1 MQIDY
6 RCLAPGGIF
15 LDRAGPPGRGTPRRL
30 ATGPPY
36 TVQAVHLYVRDTS
49 GRLEGEIS
57 VPASKYHAHRA
68 LMLASLAEGESRIKG
83 GVAAKHV
90 QSTIEVLT
98 GLGTEIERTADGF
111 LVRGGLPYRPLRD
124 TVSVGSSGTTLYFMI
139 GLASLADAPVTIT
152 GQKYFQRRPV
162 GPLLEALSA
171 MGIELSS
178 ANATPP
184 ITVAPRRPRGGRVSI
199 AGTLSQWISGLLIVA
214 PFASGPTTI
223 EVEGTLNEQPYVELT
238 VNMMRDFGLEVGVSD
253 DWRRFEIEGNQTARP
268 AEVTLPP
275 DIGSLAFG
283 LAATSI
289 HPADVFFHGVTEID
303 GSRVDHPEAHFLD
316 VVAAMGLPM
325 ELDPAAGG
333 MRVRHDGVR
342 LRGVEIDCRPMPD
355 MLPVLSTMGQFAE
368 GETRF
373 SNVAH
378 VRLKESDRVVSMLQL
393 NRMGGDVEEQG
404 DELVVRGISGELTG
418 SPLSSFNDHRVHMS
432 LAVAASRARGESSLT
447 YPNAFRISYPGFLED
462 MRGIGLDLSIEDD
475 RERTPVGAPVDAGEA
490 KGGQR
495 AVESIAIDQAA
506 EISIVDWVGRWARE
520 RPGEN
525 AVVDTRAGGTRVWT
539 WEELD
544 QEADKAAAL
553 LLELGVEPG
562 ETVAYQLPNWGEFV
576 ILTLACMKIG
586 AICCALMPIF
596 REREIGFALRRSKAR
611 VLVVA
616 DEFRGRKHAEEA
628 AAMLTGNE
636 DVDGPKS
643 ADIERFSAH
652 QHGVEHVIVVGS
664 AGTPVLP
671 KTEGVRWH
679 DFAAAV
685 ARQTPDTAAI
695 VARKPA
701 PTALSQLFFTSGSTG
716 EPKGVLHR
724 YDALTRAAMME
735 VEHLGLG
742 RDDTIFIPTPLAHQT
757 GLLYGMWLSFALGST
772 QVIQD
777 VWDARRGAAA
787 LREWDGTFVQA
798 ATPFLADL
806 VRVVEAG
813 EEVAPPA
820 LRIFVVTGAAVPRAL
835 AERAT
840 TVLSAAVCGAWGS
853 TESCLGALAAPG
865 DDPAKVWGTDGR
877 ALAGTRIRIVDDSD
891 QVLGP
896 GEEGNFQVT
905 SRCLFE
911 RYLDRPDL
919 TAAAM
924 TADGWYRTGDLAT
937 IDGDGYL
944 RLTGRVKDIINRG
957 GEKVPVAE
965 IEQLMHEHPAVAEV
979 AIVAMPD
986 ERLGE
991 RACAF
996 VVLDPD
1002 FEGGLGLAEVRE
1014 WLDSQEMS
1022 KHYWPERVEVIEAM
1036 PRTPS
1041 GKIQKFVL
1049 RERAKGLRP
1058 QEPNPIPSETEEE
1071 PVR

>member
-1 MQIDY
+1 M
-6 RCLAPGGIF
+6 
-15 LDRAGPPGRGTPRRL
+15 
-30 ATGPPY
+30 
-36 TVQAVHLYVRDTS
+36 HLYVRETS

-68 LMLASLAEGESRIKG
+68 LMLASLAEGESRIRG

-98 GLGTEIERTADGF
+98 GLGTQIETTEYGF

-124 TVSVGSSGTTLYFMI
+124 AVSVGSSGTTLYFMV
-139 GLASLADAPVTIT
+139 GLASLADTAVTVT
-152 GQKYFQRRPV
+152 GQKYFQRRPI
-162 GPLLEALSA
+162 GPLLEALTS
-171 MGIELSS
+171 MGIELESTNS
-178 ANATPP
+178 TPP
-184 ITVAPRRPRGGRVSI
+184 ITVRPQRPRGGKVSI
-199 AGTLSQWISGLLIVA
+199 AGTLSQWISGLIMVA
-214 PFASGPTTI
+214 PFADGPTTI
-223 EVEGTLNEQPYVELT
+223 EVEGPLNEQPYVELT
-238 VNMMRDFGLEVGVSD
+238 VNMMRSFGLEVGVAD
-253 DWRRFEIEGNQTARP
+253 DWRRFEIEPNQTARP

-289 HPADVFFHGVTEID
+289 HPADVVFRGVNEID
-303 GSRVDHPEAHFLD
+303 GSKVDHPEAHFLD
-316 VVAAMGLPM
+316 VAAAMGLPM

-404 DELVVRGISGELTG
+404 DELVVRGIEGSLTG
-418 SPLSSFNDHRVHMS
+418 SPLSSFNDHRVHMA
-432 LAVAASRARGESSLT
+432 LTVAASRARGESSLT
-447 YPNAFRISYPGFLED
+447 YPNAFRISYPGFLDD
-462 MRGIGLDLSIEDD
+462 MRAIGLDLAIEDD
-475 RERTPVGAPVDAGEA
+475 RERTAAVAAAGAGAADPGR
-490 KGGQR
+490 R
-495 AVESIAIDQAA
+495 ATESIAIDQAA
-506 EISIVDWVGRWARE
+506 EVPIVDWVGRWARE

-525 AVVDTRAGGTRVWT
+525 AVVDVRAGGTRVWT

-544 QEADKAAAL
+544 READKAASL

-576 ILTLACMKIG
+576 ILTLACMKVG

-596 REREIGFALRRSKAR
+596 REREVGFAVRRAKAR

-616 DEFRGRKHAEEA
+616 DEFRGRRHAEET
-628 AAMLTGNE
+628 AAMLTAAAAPTNGAGGSGAA
-636 DVDGPKS
+636 DDGALP
-643 ADIERFSAH
+643 I
-652 QHGVEHVIVVGS
+652 EHVIVVGHDG
-664 AGTPVLP
+664 APALP
-671 KTEGVRWH
+671 RTEDARWH
-679 DFAAAV
+679 DFAAAL
-685 ARQTPDTAAI
+685 AGREPDREAI

-757 GLLYGMWLSFALGST
+757 GLLYGMWLAFALGST

-777 VWDARRGAAA
+777 AWDARVGARA
-787 LREWDGTFVQA
+787 LRDWDGTFVQA

-813 EEVAPPA
+813 EEEAPPA

-840 TVLSAAVCGAWGS
+840 TVLAAAVCGAWGS

-877 ALAGTRIRIVDDSD
+877 ALAGTRIRIVDDEGN
-891 QVLGP
+891 VLGP
-896 GEEGNFQVT
+896 GEEGNYQVT

-911 RYLDRPDL
+911 GYLDRPDL

-924 TADGWYRTGDLAT
+924 TEDGWYRTGDLAT
-937 IDGDGYL
+937 IDADGFL

-965 IEQLMHEHPAVAEV
+965 IEELLHQHPAVAEV

-996 VVLDPD
+996 VVRDPD
-1002 FEGGLGLAEVRE
+1002 RSDESEFGLAEVRAH
-1014 WLDSQEMS
+1014 LDAAEVS
-1022 KHYWPERVEVIEAM
+1022 KFYWPERVETIDEM

-1058 QEPNPIPSETEEE
+1058 EEPKPTSKE

>member
-1 MQIDY
+1 
-6 RCLAPGGIF
+6 
-15 LDRAGPPGRGTPRRL
+15 
-30 ATGPPY
+30 
-36 TVQAVHLYVRDTS
+36 VHLYVRETS
-49 GRLEGEIS
+49 GRLQGEIS

-98 GLGTEIERTADGF
+98 GLGTQIESTPDGF

-139 GLASLADAPVTIT
+139 GLASLADAPVTLT

-162 GPLLEALSA
+162 GPLLEAL
-171 MGIELSS
+171 GDVGVELES

-184 ITVAPRRPRGGRVSI
+184 ITVQPRRPRGGRVSI
-199 AGTLSQWISGLLIVA
+199 AGTLSQWISGLIMVA

-253 DWRRFEIEGNQTARP
+253 DWRRFEIEPNQTARP

-289 HPADVFFHGVTEID
+289 HPSDVFFHGVSEID
-303 GSRVDHPEAHFLD
+303 GAKVDHPEAHFLD
-316 VVAAMGLPM
+316 VVTEMGLPM
-325 ELDPAAGG
+325 ELDREAGG
-333 MRVRHDGVR
+333 VRVRHDGVR
-342 LRGVEIDCRPMPD
+342 LRGVDIDCRPMPD

-404 DELVVRGISGELTG
+404 DELVVRGIDGALTG
-418 SPLSSFNDHRVHMS
+418 SPLSSFNDHRVHMA
-432 LAVAASRARGESSLT
+432 LTVAASRARGESSLT
-447 YPNAFRISYPGFLED
+447 YPNAYRISYPSFLDDMTAIGF
-462 MRGIGLDLSIEDD
+462 DLSIEDD
-475 RERTPVGAPVDAGEA
+475 RERSAEGVPVASGEA
-490 KGGQR
+490 EGGQR

-506 EISIVDWVGRWARE
+506 EVPIVDWVGRWARE
-520 RPGEN
+520 RPGED
-525 AVVDTRAGGTRVWT
+525 AVVDVRAGGTRVWT

-544 QEADKAAAL
+544 READKAASL

-576 ILTLACMKIG
+576 ILTLACMKVG

-616 DEFRGRKHAEEA
+616 DEFRDRKHAEEA
-628 AAMLTGNE
+628 AAMLAGI
-636 DVDGPKS
+636 DHVDGPKTGLS
-643 ADIERFSAH
+643 DRFSAH
-652 QHGVEHVIVVGS
+652 QHGLAVEHVLVVGA
-664 AGTPVLP
+664 AGAPVLP
-671 KTEGVRWH
+671 KADGVRWH
-679 DFAAAV
+679 DFAAAI
-685 ARQTPDTAAI
+685 AGQEPDRDAI
-695 VARKPA
+695 AARKPA

-777 VWDARRGAAA
+777 IWDAHRGAKA

-813 EEVAPPA
+813 EEEAPPA

-840 TVLSAAVCGAWGS
+840 GVLSAAVCGAWGS

-877 ALAGTRIRIVDDSD
+877 ALAGTRIRIVDDAD
-891 QVLGP
+891 QPLGP

-911 RYLDRPDL
+911 GYLDRPDL

-937 IDGDGYL
+937 IDSDGFL

-965 IEQLMHEHPAVAEV
+965 IEQLLHEHPAVSEV

-996 VVLDPD
+996 VVRAPD
-1002 FEGGLGLAEVRE
+1002 YAGDFGLAEVRE
-1014 WLDSQEMS
+1014 HLDAQEMS
-1022 KHYWPERVEVIEAM
+1022 KHYWPERVEVIEEM

-1049 RERAKGLRP
+1049 RDRAKGLRP
-1058 QEPNPIPSETEEE
+1058 EPKPTSKE

>member
-1 MQIDY
+1 
-6 RCLAPGGIF
+6 
-15 LDRAGPPGRGTPRRL
+15 
-30 ATGPPY
+30 
-36 TVQAVHLYVRDTS
+36 
-49 GRLEGEIS
+49 
-57 VPASKYHAHRA
+57 
-68 LMLASLAEGESRIKG
+68 MLASLAEGESRITG

-98 GLGTEIERTADGF
+98 GLGTQIERTGEGF

-162 GPLLEALSA
+162 GPLLEAL
-171 MGIELSS
+171 GECGVELSS

-184 ITVAPRRPRGGRVSI
+184 ITVAPKRPRGGRVSI
-199 AGTLSQWISGLLIVA
+199 AGTLSQWISGLIILA

-238 VNMMRDFGLEVGVSD
+238 VNMMREFGLEVGVSD
-253 DWRRFEIEGNQTARP
+253 DWRRFEIEGNQTAR
-268 AEVTLPP
+268 AADITLPP

-289 HPADVFFHGVTEID
+289 HPADVLFRGVSEID
-303 GSRVDHPEAHFLD
+303 GAKVDHPEAHFLD
-316 VVAAMGLPM
+316 VVAEMGLPM
-325 ELDPAAGG
+325 ELDREAGG
-333 MRVRHDGVR
+333 LRVRHDGVR

-404 DELVVRGISGELTG
+404 DELVVRGIDGELTG

-432 LAVAASRARGESSLT
+432 LTVAASRARGESSLT
-447 YPNAFRISYPGFLED
+447 YPNAFRISYPGFIED
-462 MRGIGLDLSIEDD
+462 MSAIGFDLSIEDD
-475 RERTPVGAPVDAGEA
+475 RERSATGAPVATGEA
-490 KGGQR
+490 EGGQR

-506 EISIVDWVGRWARE
+506 EVPIVDWVGRWARE
-520 RPGEN
+520 RPGGD
-525 AVVDTRAGGTRVWT
+525 ALVDVRAGGSRTWT

-544 QEADKAAAL
+544 READKAASL

-576 ILTLACMKIG
+576 ILTLACMKVG

-616 DEFRGRKHAEEA
+616 DEFRGRHHADETA
-628 AAMLTGNE
+628 SMLAT
-636 DVDGPKS
+636 DVDGPKTGLS
-643 ADIERFSAH
+643 DGFSAH
-652 QHGVEHVIVVGS
+652 QHGLAVEHVLVVG
-664 AGTPVLP
+664 ADGTAALP
-671 KTEGVRWH
+671 PTDGVRWH
-679 DFAAAV
+679 DFAAVLAG
-685 ARQTPDTAAI
+685 QEPDTAAI
-695 VARKPA
+695 AARKPA

-757 GLLYGMWLSFALGST
+757 GLLYGMWLAFALGST

-777 VWDARRGAAA
+777 VWDPHVAAKA

-806 VRVVEAG
+806 VRVVESG
-813 EEVAPPA
+813 EEAAPPA

-877 ALAGTRIRIVDDSD
+877 ALAGTRIRIVDEHDN
-891 QVLGP
+891 VLGP

-911 RYLDRPDL
+911 GYLDRPDL

-937 IDGDGYL
+937 IDGDGFL

-965 IEQLMHEHPAVAEV
+965 IEQLLHEHPAVSEV

-991 RACAF
+991 RACAY
-996 VVLDPD
+996 VVRAPD
-1002 FEGGLGLAEVRE
+1002 FSGDFGLAEVRG
-1014 WLDSQEMS
+1014 WLDSHEMS
-1022 KHYWPERVEVIEAM
+1022 KHYWPERVEIVDAM

-1041 GKIQKFVL
+1041 GKIQKFIL
-1049 RERAKGLRP
+1049 RDRAKGLRP
-1058 QEPNPIPSETEEE
+1058 EPHPTDKE

>member
-1 MQIDY
+1 
-6 RCLAPGGIF
+6 
-15 LDRAGPPGRGTPRRL
+15 
-30 ATGPPY
+30 
-36 TVQAVHLYVRDTS
+36 
-49 GRLEGEIS
+49 
-57 VPASKYHAHRA
+57 
-68 LMLASLAEGESRIKG
+68 MLASLADGESRIRG

-90 QSTIEVLT
+90 QSTIEVLN
-98 GLGTEIERTADGF
+98 GLGTEIERTPEGF
-111 LVRGGLPYRPLRD
+111 VVRGIGLPYRPLRD
-124 TVSVGSSGTTLYFMI
+124 TVSVGSSGSTLYFMV

-152 GQKYFQRRPV
+152 GQKYFQRRPI
-162 GPLLEALSA
+162 GPLLEALQST
-171 MGIELSS
+171 GIELESTNS
-178 ANATPP
+178 TPP
-184 ITVAPRRPRGGRVSI
+184 ITVQPKRPRGGKVSI
-199 AGTLSQWISGLLIVA
+199 AGTLSQWISGLMMVA
-214 PFASGPTTI
+214 PFATGPTTI
-223 EVEGTLNEQPYVELT
+223 EVEGALNEQPYVELT
-238 VNMMRDFGLEVGVSD
+238 VNMMRDFGLEVGVAD
-253 DWRRFEIEGNQTARP
+253 DWRRFEIEGNQTAR
-268 AEVTLPP
+268 AADVTLPP

-289 HPADVFFHGVTEID
+289 HPADVFFHGVHEID
-303 GSRVDHPEAHFLD
+303 GARVDHPEAHFLD
-316 VVAAMGLPM
+316 VAAAMGLPM
-325 ELDPAAGG
+325 ELDREAGG
-333 MRVRHDGVR
+333 VRVRHDGVR

-373 SNVAH
+373 VNVAH

-404 DELVVRGISGELTG
+404 DELVVRGIEGDLTG
-418 SPLSSFNDHRVHMS
+418 SPLSSFNDHRVHMA
-432 LAVAASRARGESSLT
+432 LTVAASRARGESSLT
-447 YPNAFRISYPGFLED
+447 YPNAFRISYPGFLDD
-462 MRGIGLDLSIEDD
+462 MRGIGLDLGIQDD
-475 RERTPVGAPVDAGEA
+475 RERTAAGAPARAGEA
-490 KGGQR
+490 DSGQR
-495 AVESIAIDQAA
+495 AEQSIAVDQAA
-506 EISIVDWVGRWARE
+506 EVPIVDWVGRWVEE
-520 RPGEN
+520 RPGED
-525 AVVDTRAGGTRVWT
+525 ALVDVRASGTRTWT

-544 QEADKAAAL
+544 READKAATV

-576 ILTLACMKIG
+576 ILTLACMKVG

-596 REREIGFALRRSKAR
+596 REREIAFAVRRAKAR

-616 DEFRGRKHAEEA
+616 DEFRGRRHAEEA
-628 AAMLTGNE
+628 ATML
-636 DVDGPKS
+636 VSQDGAGPLP
-643 ADIERFSAH
+643 
-652 QHGVEHVIVVGS
+652 VEHVLVVG
-664 AGTPVLP
+664 ADGAPVLP

-679 DFAAAV
+679 DFAAAL
-685 ARQTPDTAAI
+685 AGAEPDRAAI
-695 VARKPA
+695 EARKPA
-701 PTALSQLFFTSGSTG
+701 PMALSQLFFTSGSTG

-757 GLLYGMWLSFALGST
+757 GLLYGMWLAFALGST

-777 VWDARRGAAA
+777 VWDAHVAARA

-806 VRVVEAG
+806 VRVVESG
-813 EEVAPPA
+813 EEEAPPA

-865 DDPAKVWGTDGR
+865 DDPEKVWGTDGR
-877 ALAGTRIRIVDDSD
+877 ALAGTRIRIVDDSGN
-891 QVLGP
+891 VLGP
-896 GEEGNFQVT
+896 GQEGNYQVT

-911 RYLDRPDL
+911 EYLDRPDL

-924 TADGWYRTGDLAT
+924 TPDGWYRTGDLAT
-937 IDGDGYL
+937 IDADGFL

-965 IEQLMHEHPAVAEV
+965 IEQLLHQHPTVAEV

-1002 FEGGLGLAEVRE
+1002 RSDHSEFGLAEVRAH
-1014 WLDSQEMS
+1014 LDAAEVS
-1022 KHYWPERVEVIEAM
+1022 KFYWPERVETIDEM

-1049 RERAKGLRP
+1049 RDRAKGLRP
-1058 QEPNPIPSETEEE
+1058 EEPKPTSKE

>member
-1 MQIDY
+1 
-6 RCLAPGGIF
+6 
-15 LDRAGPPGRGTPRRL
+15 
-30 ATGPPY
+30 
-36 TVQAVHLYVRDTS
+36 VHLYVRETS
-49 GRLEGEIS
+49 GRLQGEIP

-98 GLGTEIERTADGF
+98 GLGTQIEKTGDGF
-111 LVRGGLPYRPLRD
+111 VVRGGLPYRPLRD

-162 GPLLEALSA
+162 GPLLEALGDC
-171 MGIELSS
+171 GIELSS

-184 ITVAPRRPRGGRVSI
+184 ITVAPKRPRGGRVSI
-199 AGTLSQWISGLLIVA
+199 AGTLSQWISGLIIVA

-223 EVEGTLNEQPYVELT
+223 EVEGTLNERPYVELT

-253 DWRRFEIEGNQTARP
+253 DWRRFEIEGDQTAH
-268 AEVTLPP
+268 AADVTLPP

-289 HPADVFFHGVTEID
+289 HPSDVFFSGVSEID
-303 GSRVDHPEAHFLD
+303 GAKVDHPEAHFLD
-316 VVAAMGLPM
+316 VVTEMGLPM
-325 ELDPAAGG
+325 ELDREAGG
-333 MRVRHDGVR
+333 VRVRHDGVR

-404 DELVVRGISGELTG
+404 DELVVRGIEGDLTG

-432 LAVAASRARGESSLT
+432 LTVAASRARGESSLT
-447 YPNAFRISYPGFLED
+447 YPNAYRISYPTFLED
-462 MRGIGLDLSIEDD
+462 MTAIGFDLSVEDD
-475 RERTPVGAPVDAGEA
+475 RERSASGAPVATGEA
-490 KGGQR
+490 EGGQR

-506 EISIVDWVGRWARE
+506 EVPIVDWVGRWARE
-520 RPGEN
+520 RPAED
-525 AVVDTRAGGTRVWT
+525 ALVDVRGAGTRSWT
-539 WEELD
+539 WGELD
-544 QEADKAAAL
+544 READKAASL

-596 REREIGFALRRSKAR
+596 REREVGFALRRSKAR

-616 DEFRGRKHAEEA
+616 DEFRGRKHAEETASMLAVSGSEAGENGAGAGGGSGA
-628 AAMLTGNE
+628 A
-636 DVDGPKS
+636 GPLP
-643 ADIERFSAH
+643 
-652 QHGVEHVIVVGS
+652 VEHVLVVGGDG
-664 AGTPVLP
+664 APVLP
-671 KTEGVRWH
+671 RTKEADGVRWH
-679 DFAAAV
+679 DFTAALTE
-685 ARQTPDTAAI
+685 QEPDTGAI
-695 VARKPA
+695 AARKPG

-757 GLLYGMWLSFALGST
+757 GLLYGMWLAFALGST

-777 VWDARRGAAA
+777 IWDPHVAANA
-787 LREWDGTFVQA
+787 LRQWDGTFVQA

-806 VRVVEAG
+806 VRVIDAG

-840 TVLSAAVCGAWGS
+840 QVLSASVCGAWGS

-877 ALAGTRIRIVDDSD
+877 ALAGTRIRIVDEDD
-891 QVLGP
+891 RPLGP

-911 RYLDRPDL
+911 EYLDRPDL

-937 IDGDGYL
+937 IDGDGFL

-965 IEQLMHEHPAVAEV
+965 IEQLLHKHPAVSEV

-996 VVLDPD
+996 VVRAPD
-1002 FEGGLGLAEVRE
+1002 FDGDFGLAEVRE
-1014 WLDSQEMS
+1014 YLDAQEMS
-1022 KHYWPERVEVIEAM
+1022 KHYWPERVETIDEM

-1049 RERAKGLRP
+1049 RDRAKGLRP
-1058 QEPNPIPSETEEE
+1058 EPQTTPTDKKE

>member
-1 MQIDY
+1 
-6 RCLAPGGIF
+6 
-15 LDRAGPPGRGTPRRL
+15 
-30 ATGPPY
+30 
-36 TVQAVHLYVRDTS
+36 VHLYVRETS
-49 GRLEGEIS
+49 DRLQGEIS

-68 LMLASLAEGESRIKG
+68 LMLASLAAGESRIKG
-83 GVAAKHV
+83 GVAARHV
-90 QSTIEVLT
+90 QSTIDVLS

-111 LVRGGLPYRPLRD
+111 LVRGGIPYRPLRD

-139 GLASLADAPVTIT
+139 GLASLADAPITLT

-162 GPLLEALSA
+162 EPLLEALGA
-171 MGIELSS
+171 IGVELEST
-178 ANATPP
+178 NATPP
-184 ITVAPRRPRGGRVSI
+184 ITVRPQRPCGGRVSI

-238 VNMMRDFGLEVGVSD
+238 VNMMRDFGLEVGVDD
-253 DWRRFEIEGNQTARP
+253 DWRRFEIEPNQTARP
-268 AEVTLPP
+268 AEITLPP

-283 LAATSI
+283 LAAASI
-289 HPADVFFHGVTEID
+289 HPSDVFFHGVSEID
-303 GSRVDHPEAHFLD
+303 GARVDHPEAHFLD
-316 VVAAMGLPM
+316 VVTVMGLPM
-325 ELDPAAGG
+325 ELDLAAGG
-333 MRVRHDGVR
+333 VRVRHDGVR
-342 LRGVEIDCRPMPD
+342 LRGVEVDCRPMPD
-355 MLPVLSTMGQFAE
+355 MLPVLATMGQFAE

-393 NRMGGDVEEQG
+393 NRMGGDIEEQG
-404 DELVVRGISGELTG
+404 DELVVRGIAGDLTG
-418 SPLSSFNDHRVHMS
+418 SPLSSFNDHRVHMA
-432 LAVAASRARGESSLT
+432 LTVAASRARGESSLT
-447 YPNAFRISYPGFLED
+447 YPNAYRISYPGFLD
-462 MRGIGLDLSIEDD
+462 DLRGVGFDLRIEDD
-475 RERTPVGAPVDAGEA
+475 RERAADGALAGTGEA
-490 KGGQR
+490 DSGQR

-506 EISIVDWVGRWARE
+506 EIPIVDWVGRWARE
-520 RPGEN
+520 RPGED
-525 AVVDTRAGGTRVWT
+525 AVVDVRAGGTRVWT
-539 WEELD
+539 WAELD
-544 QEADKAAAL
+544 READRAASL

-611 VLVVA
+611 VLVVP
-616 DEFRGRKHAEEA
+616 DEFRGRRHAEEV
-628 AAMLTGNE
+628 AAMLAGASGGAAAAASNGGAAGNGAATNG
-636 DVDGPKS
+636 DASTSKGAGAHDGPLP
-643 ADIERFSAH
+643 
-652 QHGVEHVIVVGS
+652 VEHVLVVGGDG
-664 AGTPVLP
+664 APALP
-671 KTEGVRWH
+671 KTGGARWH
-679 DFAAAV
+679 DFAAAL
-685 ARQTPDTAAI
+685 AGQEPDAAAI
-695 VARKPA
+695 AARKPG

-777 VWDARRGAAA
+777 VWDARRGARA

-806 VRVVEAG
+806 VRVVESG
-813 EEVAPPA
+813 EEEVPPA

-840 TVLSAAVCGAWGS
+840 DVLAAAVCGAWGS

-877 ALAGTRIRIVDDSD
+877 ALAGTRIRIVDDED
-891 QVLGP
+891 EVLGP
-896 GEEGNFQVT
+896 GEEGHFQVT

-919 TAAAM
+919 TAAAI

-937 IDGDGYL
+937 IDGDGFL

-965 IEQLMHEHPAVAEV
+965 IEQLLHEHPAVAEV

-996 VVLDPD
+996 VVRDPD
-1002 FEGGLGLAEVRE
+1002 ATGDFGLAEVRE
-1014 WLDSQEMS
+1014 YLESREVS
-1022 KHYWPERVEVIEAM
+1022 RHYWPERVERIDAM

-1049 RERAKGLRP
+1049 RERANGLRP
-1058 QEPNPIPSETEEE
+1058 EEPKPTSKE

>member
-1 MQIDY
+1 
-6 RCLAPGGIF
+6 
-15 LDRAGPPGRGTPRRL
+15 
-30 ATGPPY
+30 
-36 TVQAVHLYVRDTS
+36 VHLYVRETS

-90 QSTIEVLT
+90 QSTIEVLS
-98 GLGTEIERTADGF
+98 GLGTEVEATDDGF
-111 LVRGGLPYRPLRD
+111 LVRGGLPYRPVRD

-139 GLASLADAPVTIT
+139 GLASLAEAPVTLT

-162 GPLLEALSA
+162 GPLLEALGA
-171 MGIELSS
+171 MGVELSS

-184 ITVAPRRPRGGRVSI
+184 ITVRPQRPRGGRVSI

-238 VNMMRDFGLEVGVSD
+238 VNMMRDFGLEVGVAD
-253 DWRRFEIEGNQTARP
+253 DWRRFEIEPNQTARP

-289 HPADVFFHGVTEID
+289 HPSDVFFHGVREIE
-303 GSRVDHPEAHFLD
+303 GAKVDHPEAHFLD
-316 VVAAMGLPM
+316 VVAEMGLPM
-325 ELDPAAGG
+325 ELDREAGG
-333 MRVRHDGVR
+333 VRVRHDGVR

-355 MLPVLSTMGQFAE
+355 MLPVLSTMGQFAA

-404 DELVVRGISGELTG
+404 DELVVRGIAGELTG

-432 LAVAASRARGESSLT
+432 LSVAASRARGESSLT
-447 YPNAFRISYPGFLED
+447 YPNAYRISYPGFLDD
-462 MRGIGLDLSIEDD
+462 MRAIGLDLSIED
-475 RERTPVGAPVDAGEA
+475 ERSRPATGPPA
-490 KGGQR
+490 

-506 EISIVDWVGRWARE
+506 EIPIVDWVGRWARE
-520 RPGEN
+520 RPDED
-525 AVVDTRAGGTRVWT
+525 AVVDVRAGGTRVWT
-539 WEELD
+539 WGELD
-544 QEADKAAAL
+544 READKAAAL

-596 REREIGFALRRSKAR
+596 REREIGFAVRRAKAR

-616 DEFRGRKHAEEA
+616 EEFRGRRHAEETATMLA
-628 AAMLTGNE
+628 APNG
-636 DVDGPKS
+636 DGPLP
-643 ADIERFSAH
+643 
-652 QHGVEHVIVVGS
+652 VEHVLVVG
-664 AGTPVLP
+664 AGGAPALP
-671 KTEGVRWH
+671 KTDDARWH

-685 ARQTPDTAAI
+685 AGQEPDAEAI
-695 VARKPA
+695 AARKPS

-724 YDALTRAAMME
+724 CDALTRAAMME

-777 VWDARRGAAA
+777 VWDARRGAQA

-806 VRVVEAG
+806 VRVVESG
-813 EEVAPPA
+813 EEEAPPA

-840 TVLSAAVCGAWGS
+840 GVLAAAVCGAWGS

-865 DDPAKVWGTDGR
+865 DDPEKVWGTDGR
-877 ALAGTRIRIVDDSD
+877 ALAGTRIRVVDDEGD
-891 QVLGP
+891 ELDP

-911 RYLDRPDL
+911 EYLDRPDL

-937 IDGDGYL
+937 IDADGFL

-965 IEQLMHEHPAVAEV
+965 IEELLHEHPAVAEV

-996 VVLDPD
+996 VVLAPEAD
-1002 FEGGLGLAEVRE
+1002 GGFDIAEVRAY
-1014 WLDSQEMS
+1014 LDSQAVA
-1022 KHYWPERVEVIEAM
+1022 KHYWPERVETIAEM

-1058 QEPNPIPSETEEE
+1058 EPHLNPTEEE

>member
-1 MQIDY
+1 
-6 RCLAPGGIF
+6 
-15 LDRAGPPGRGTPRRL
+15 
-30 ATGPPY
+30 
-36 TVQAVHLYVRDTS
+36 VHLYVRETS
-49 GRLEGEIS
+49 GRLQGEIS

-68 LMLASLAEGESRIKG
+68 LMLASLAEGESRIRG
-83 GVAAKHV
+83 GVAARHV

-98 GLGTEIERTADGF
+98 GLGTQVETTADGF

-139 GLASLADAPVTIT
+139 GLASLADTPVTLT

-162 GPLLEALSA
+162 GPLLEALGA
-171 MGIELSS
+171 LGIDLDS

-199 AGTLSQWISGLLIVA
+199 AGTLSQWISGLIIVA
-214 PFASGPTTI
+214 PFASGPTVI
-223 EVEGTLNEQPYVELT
+223 EVEGPLNEQPYVELT

-253 DWRRFEIEGNQTARP
+253 DWRRFEIEPNQTAR
-268 AEVTLPP
+268 AADVTLPP

-289 HPADVFFHGVTEID
+289 HPADVFFHGVHEID
-303 GSRVDHPEAHFLD
+303 GARVDHPEAHFLD
-316 VVAAMGLPM
+316 VVAEMGLPM
-325 ELDPAAGG
+325 ELDREAGG
-333 MRVRHDGVR
+333 VRVRHDGVR

-404 DELVVRGISGELTG
+404 DELVVRGIEGDLTG

-432 LAVAASRARGESSLT
+432 LTVAASRARGESSLT
-447 YPNAFRISYPGFLED
+447 YPNAYRISYPGFLDD
-462 MRGIGLDLSIEDD
+462 MRGIGFDLGLMDD
-475 RERTPVGAPVDAGEA
+475 RERSAEGAPVATGEA
-490 KGGQR
+490 DSGQR

-506 EISIVDWVGRWARE
+506 EVPIVDWVGRWARE
-520 RPGEN
+520 RPGED
-525 AVVDTRAGGTRVWT
+525 AVVDVRAGGTRVWT

-544 QEADKAAAL
+544 READRAASL
-553 LLELGVEPG
+553 LLGLGVEPG

-596 REREIGFALRRSKAR
+596 REREIGFALRRSGAR

-616 DEFRGRKHAEEA
+616 DEFRGRKHAEEV
-628 AAMLTGNE
+628 AAMLNGAAGGGVTGAT
-636 DVDGPKS
+636 DGEGAVA
-643 ADIERFSAH
+643 ADGVGTADGAGAYQGSLP
-652 QHGVEHVIVVGS
+652 VEHVLVVG
-664 AGTPVLP
+664 ADGAPALP
-671 KTEGVRWH
+671 ESDGAHWH
-679 DFAAAV
+679 DFAAAL
-685 ARQTPDTAAI
+685 AGQEPDTAAI
-695 VARKPA
+695 AARKPG

-777 VWDARRGAAA
+777 VWDARRGARA
-787 LREWDGTFVQA
+787 LREWDCSFVQA

-806 VRVVEAG
+806 VRVVESG
-813 EEVAPPA
+813 EEEMPPA

-840 TVLSAAVCGAWGS
+840 TILSAAVCGAWGS

-865 DDPAKVWGTDGR
+865 DDPSKVWGTDGR
-877 ALAGTRIRIVDDSD
+877 ALAGTRIRIVNDSD
-891 QVLGP
+891 RLLGP

-937 IDGDGYL
+937 IDGDGFL

-965 IEQLMHEHPAVAEV
+965 IEQLLHEHPAVAEV
-979 AIVAMPD
+979 AIVAMSD

-996 VVLDPD
+996 VVRDPD
-1002 FEGGLGLAEVRE
+1002 FAGDFGLAEVRDY
-1014 WLDSQEMS
+1014 LDSREAS
-1022 KHYWPERVEVIEAM
+1022 KFYWPERVEMIDEM

-1049 RERAKGLRP
+1049 RDRAKGLRP
-1058 QEPNPIPSETEEE
+1058 QSNLIPTEEE

>member
-1 MQIDY
+1 
-6 RCLAPGGIF
+6 
-15 LDRAGPPGRGTPRRL
+15 
-30 ATGPPY
+30 
-36 TVQAVHLYVRDTS
+36 
-49 GRLEGEIS
+49 
-57 VPASKYHAHRA
+57 
-68 LMLASLAEGESRIKG
+68 MLASLADGESRITG

-98 GLGTEIERTADGF
+98 GLGTQIEKTGDGF

-139 GLASLADAPVTIT
+139 GLASLADTPVTIT

-162 GPLLEALSA
+162 GPLLEALSDC
-171 MGIELSS
+171 GIELSS

-184 ITVAPRRPRGGRVSI
+184 ITVQPKRPRGGRVSI
-199 AGTLSQWISGLLIVA
+199 AGTLSQWISGLIIVA
-214 PFASGPTTI
+214 PFATGPTTI
-223 EVEGTLNEQPYVELT
+223 EVEGTLNERPYVELT
-238 VNMMRDFGLEVGVSD
+238 VNMMRDFGLEVGVAD
-253 DWRRFEIEGNQTARP
+253 DWRRFEIEGNQTAR
-268 AEVTLPP
+268 AADVTLPP

-289 HPADVFFHGVTEID
+289 HPSDVFFRGVSEID
-303 GSRVDHPEAHFLD
+303 GTKVDHPEAHFLD
-316 VVAAMGLPM
+316 VVAEMGLPM
-325 ELDPAAGG
+325 ELDRAAGG
-333 MRVRHDGVR
+333 VRVRHDGVR

-404 DELVVRGISGELTG
+404 DELVVRGIDGDLTG

-432 LAVAASRARGESSLT
+432 LTVAASRARGESSLT
-447 YPNAFRISYPGFLED
+447 YPNAYRISYPGFLED
-462 MRGIGLDLSIEDD
+462 MGGIGFDLSIEDD
-475 RERTPVGAPVDAGEA
+475 RVRSATGAPVATGEA
-490 KGGQR
+490 EGGQR

-506 EISIVDWVGRWARE
+506 EVPIVDWVGRWARE
-520 RPGEN
+520 RPAED
-525 AVVDTRAGGTRVWT
+525 ALVDVRAGGTRTWT
-539 WEELD
+539 WAELD
-544 QEADKAAAL
+544 READKAASL

-576 ILTLACMKIG
+576 ILTLACMKVG
-586 AICCALMPIF
+586 AISCALMPIF

-616 DEFRGRKHAEEA
+616 DEFRGRRHAEET
-628 AAMLTGNE
+628 AAMLAD
-636 DVDGPKS
+636 DVDGPKTRH
-643 ADIERFSAH
+643 IGKFSAH
-652 QHGVEHVIVVGS
+652 QHRLAVEHVLVVGADGA
-664 AGTPVLP
+664 AGLP
-671 KTEGVRWH
+671 ETGGVRWH
-679 DFAAAV
+679 DFGAAV
-685 ARQTPDTAAI
+685 ARQEPDTDAI
-695 VARKPA
+695 VARKPG

-742 RDDTIFIPTPLAHQT
+742 RDDTIYIPTPLAHQT
-757 GLLYGMWLSFALGST
+757 GLLYGMWLAFALGST

-777 VWDARRGAAA
+777 IWDPHVAARA

-806 VRVVEAG
+806 VRVIDAG

-840 TVLSAAVCGAWGS
+840 RVLSASVCGAWGS

-877 ALAGTRIRIVDDSD
+877 ALAGTRIRIVDEDD
-891 QVLGP
+891 KVLGP

-911 RYLDRPDL
+911 EYLDRPDL

-937 IDGDGYL
+937 IDGDGFL

-965 IEQLMHEHPAVAEV
+965 IEQLLHEHPAVAEV

-996 VVLDPD
+996 VVRAPD
-1002 FEGGLGLAEVRE
+1002 FHGDFGLAEVRE
-1014 WLDSQEMS
+1014 WLDSHEMS
-1022 KHYWPERVEVIEAM
+1022 KHYWPERVEILTEM

-1041 GKIQKFVL
+1041 GKIQKFIL
-1049 RERAKGLRP
+1049 RDRAKGLRP
-1058 QEPNPIPSETEEE
+1058 EPHPTDKTDKE

>member
-1 MQIDY
+1 
-6 RCLAPGGIF
+6 
-15 LDRAGPPGRGTPRRL
+15 
-30 ATGPPY
+30 
-36 TVQAVHLYVRDTS
+36 VHLYVRETT

-68 LMLASLAEGESRIKG
+68 LMLASLAEGESHIKG

-98 GLGTEIERTADGF
+98 GLGTQIERTGDGF
-111 LVRGGLPYRPLRD
+111 VVRGGLPYRPLRD

-162 GPLLEALSA
+162 GPLLEALGDV
-171 MGIELSS
+171 GIELSS

-184 ITVAPRRPRGGRVSI
+184 ITVQPKRPRGGRVSI
-199 AGTLSQWISGLLIVA
+199 AGTLSQWISGLMMVA
-214 PFASGPTTI
+214 PFAEGPTTI
-223 EVEGTLNEQPYVELT
+223 EVEGALNERPYVELT
-238 VNMMRDFGLEVGVSD
+238 VNMMRQFGLEVGVAD
-253 DWRRFEIEGNQTARP
+253 DWRRFEIEGNQTAH
-268 AEVTLPP
+268 AADVTLPP

-289 HPADVFFHGVTEID
+289 HPADVFFRGVAEID
-303 GSRVDHPEAHFLD
+303 GAKVDHPEAHFLD
-316 VVAAMGLPM
+316 VAAEMGLPM
-325 ELDPAAGG
+325 ELDREAGG
-333 MRVRHDGVR
+333 VRVRHDGVR

-373 SNVAH
+373 VNVAH

-393 NRMGGDVEEQG
+393 NRMGGDVEDQG
-404 DELVVRGISGELTG
+404 DEFVVRGIEGALTG

-432 LAVAASRARGESSLT
+432 LTVAASRARGESSLT
-447 YPNAFRISYPGFLED
+447 YPNAFRISYPGFLDD
-462 MRGIGLDLSIEDD
+462 MAAIGFDLSIEDD
-475 RERTPVGAPVDAGEA
+475 RERSASGAPVATGEA
-490 KGGQR
+490 EGGQR

-506 EISIVDWVGRWARE
+506 EIPIVDWVGRWARE
-520 RPGEN
+520 RPGED
-525 AVVDTRAGGTRVWT
+525 ALVDVRAGGTRVWT

-544 QEADKAAAL
+544 READKAASL

-576 ILTLACMKIG
+576 ILTLACMKVG

-616 DEFRGRKHAEEA
+616 DEFRGRRHAEETASMLAGA
-628 AAMLTGNE
+628 ANGNGA
-636 DVDGPKS
+636 DGASDGANGGASHDGALP
-643 ADIERFSAH
+643 
-652 QHGVEHVIVVGS
+652 VEHVLVVGTDG
-664 AGTPVLP
+664 APALP
-671 KTEGVRWH
+671 KTDGVRWH

-685 ARQTPDTAAI
+685 AGQEPDAEAI
-695 VARKPA
+695 AARKPA

-757 GLLYGMWLSFALGST
+757 GLLYGMWLAFALGST

-777 VWDARRGAAA
+777 IWDPHVGARA

-813 EEVAPPA
+813 EVPAPPA

-840 TVLSAAVCGAWGS
+840 SVLSAAVCGAWGS

-877 ALAGTRIRIVDDSD
+877 ALAGTRIRIVDDAD
-891 QVLGP
+891 QPLGP

-911 RYLDRPDL
+911 GYLDRPDL

-924 TADGWYRTGDLAT
+924 TDDGWYRTGDLAT
-937 IDGDGYL
+937 IDSDGFL

-965 IEQLMHEHPAVAEV
+965 IEQLLHEHPAVSEV

-996 VVLDPD
+996 VVRAPD
-1002 FEGGLGLAEVRE
+1002 FDGAFGLAEVRE
-1014 WLDSQEMS
+1014 YLDGHEVS
-1022 KHYWPERVEVIEAM
+1022 KFYWPERVETIDAM

-1058 QEPNPIPSETEEE
+1058 EPHPTPTEEE

>member
-1 MQIDY
+1 
-6 RCLAPGGIF
+6 
-15 LDRAGPPGRGTPRRL
+15 
-30 ATGPPY
+30 
-36 TVQAVHLYVRDTS
+36 
-49 GRLEGEIS
+49 
-57 VPASKYHAHRA
+57 
-68 LMLASLAEGESRIKG
+68 
-83 GVAAKHV
+83 
-90 QSTIEVLT
+90 
-98 GLGTEIERTADGF
+98 
-111 LVRGGLPYRPLRD
+111 
-124 TVSVGSSGTTLYFMI
+124 
-139 GLASLADAPVTIT
+139 
-152 GQKYFQRRPV
+152 
-162 GPLLEALSA
+162 
-171 MGIELSS
+171 
-178 ANATPP
+178 
-184 ITVAPRRPRGGRVSI
+184 
-199 AGTLSQWISGLLIVA
+199 
-214 PFASGPTTI
+214 
-223 EVEGTLNEQPYVELT
+223 
-238 VNMMRDFGLEVGVSD
+238 
-253 DWRRFEIEGNQTARP
+253 
-268 AEVTLPP
+268 
-275 DIGSLAFG
+275 
-283 LAATSI
+283 
-289 HPADVFFHGVTEID
+289 
-303 GSRVDHPEAHFLD
+303 
-316 VVAAMGLPM
+316 MGLPM

-333 MRVRHDGVR
+333 TRVRHDGVR

-373 SNVAH
+373 HNVAH

-404 DELVVRGISGELTG
+404 DELVVRGIEGNLTG

-447 YPNAFRISYPGFLED
+447 YPNAFRISYPGFLDD
-462 MRGIGLDLSIEDD
+462 MRGIGLDLGIQDD
-475 RERTPVGAPVDAGEA
+475 RERTAAGAPAGVGEA
-490 KGGQR
+490 DSGQR
-495 AVESIAIDQAA
+495 AESSIAIDQAA
-506 EISIVDWVGRWARE
+506 EVPIVDWVGRWARE
-520 RPGEN
+520 RPGED
-525 AVVDTRAGGTRVWT
+525 AVVDVRGSGTRVWT

-544 QEADKAAAL
+544 READKAAAL

-576 ILTLACMKIG
+576 ILTLACMKVG

-596 REREIGFALRRSKAR
+596 REREIAFAVRRAKAR

-616 DEFRGRKHAEEA
+616 DEFRGRMHAEET
-628 AAMLTGNE
+628 AAMLAGTARGSGNGASAS
-636 DVDGPKS
+636 DGGAAGNGASHDDGPLP
-643 ADIERFSAH
+643 
-652 QHGVEHVIVVGS
+652 VEHVLVVG
-664 AGTPVLP
+664 AGGAPALP
-671 KTEGVRWH
+671 KTPGARWH
-679 DFAAAV
+679 DFAAALEGAEV
-685 ARQTPDTAAI
+685 DRGAI
-695 VARKPA
+695 DARKPA

-757 GLLYGMWLSFALGST
+757 GLLYGMWLAFALGST

-777 VWDARRGAAA
+777 VWDAGVAARA

-806 VRVVEAG
+806 VRAVES
-813 EEVAPPA
+813 EEVSAPPA
-820 LRIFVVTGAAVPRAL
+820 LRIFVVTGAAVPRTL

-865 DDPAKVWGTDGR
+865 DDPEKVWGTDGR
-877 ALAGTRIRIVDDSD
+877 ALAGTRIRIVDDED
-891 QVLGP
+891 NVLGP
-896 GEEGNFQVT
+896 GEEGNYQVT

-911 RYLDRPDL
+911 EYLDRPDL

-924 TADGWYRTGDLAT
+924 TPDGWYRTGDLAT
-937 IDGDGYL
+937 IDADGFL

-965 IEQLMHEHPAVAEV
+965 IEQLLHQHGAVAEV

-996 VVLDPD
+996 VVVDPD
-1002 FEGGLGLAEVRE
+1002 WSGDFGLAEVRAH
-1014 WLDSQEMS
+1014 LDAAEVS
-1022 KHYWPERVEVIEAM
+1022 KFYWPERVETIDEM

-1041 GKIQKFVL
+1041 GKIQKFIL
-1049 RERAKGLRP
+1049 RDRAKGLRP
-1058 QEPNPIPSETEEE
+1058 EQPKPTSKE

>member
-1 MQIDY
+1 
-6 RCLAPGGIF
+6 
-15 LDRAGPPGRGTPRRL
+15 
-30 ATGPPY
+30 
-36 TVQAVHLYVRDTS
+36 VHLYVRETA
-49 GRLEGEIS
+49 GRLQGEIS

-68 LMLASLAEGESRIKG
+68 LILASLAEGESRIRG

-90 QSTIEVLT
+90 QSTIEVLN
-98 GLGTEIERTADGF
+98 GLGTEIERTPDGF
-111 LVRGGLPYRPLRD
+111 VVRGQGLPYRPLRD
-124 TVSVGSSGTTLYFMI
+124 TVSVGSSGTTLYFMV
-139 GLASLADAPVTIT
+139 GLASLADASVTIT
-152 GQKYFQRRPV
+152 GQKYFQRRPI
-162 GPLLEALSA
+162 GPLLEALGST
-171 MGIELSS
+171 GIELTATNS
-178 ANATPP
+178 TPP
-184 ITVAPRRPRGGRVSI
+184 ITVQPKRPRGGKVSI
-199 AGTLSQWISGLLIVA
+199 AGTLSQWISGLIMVA
-214 PFASGPTTI
+214 PFATGPTTI

-238 VNMMRDFGLEVGVSD
+238 VNMMRDFGLEVGVAD
-253 DWRRFEIEGNQTARP
+253 DWRRFEVEGNQTARP
-268 AEVTLPP
+268 ADVSLPP

-289 HPADVFFHGVTEID
+289 HPSDVFFHGVHEID
-303 GSRVDHPEAHFLD
+303 GARVDHPEAHFLD
-316 VVAAMGLPM
+316 VAAAMGLPM
-325 ELDPAAGG
+325 ELDREAGG
-333 MRVRHDGVR
+333 VRVRHDGVR

-373 SNVAH
+373 VNVAH

-393 NRMGGDVEEQG
+393 NRMGGDVEDQG
-404 DELVVRGISGELTG
+404 DEFVVRGIDGDLTG
-418 SPLSSFNDHRVHMS
+418 SPLSSFNDHRVHMA
-432 LAVAASRARGESSLT
+432 LTVAASRARGESSLT
-447 YPNAFRISYPGFLED
+447 YPNAFRISYPGFLDD
-462 MRGIGLDLSIEDD
+462 MRGIGLDLGIQDD
-475 RERTPVGAPVDAGEA
+475 RERTAAGAPARAGEA
-490 KGGQR
+490 DSGQR
-495 AVESIAIDQAA
+495 AEQSIAVDQAA
-506 EISIVDWVGRWARE
+506 EVPIVDWVGRWVEE
-520 RPGEN
+520 RPGED
-525 AVVDTRAGGTRVWT
+525 ALVDVRASGTRTWT

-544 QEADKAAAL
+544 READKAAAV

-576 ILTLACMKIG
+576 ILTLACMKVG

-596 REREIGFALRRSKAR
+596 REREIAFAVRRAKAR

-616 DEFRGRKHAEEA
+616 DEFRGRKHAAET
-628 AAMLTGNE
+628 AAML
-636 DVDGPKS
+636 VSQDGAGPLP
-643 ADIERFSAH
+643 
-652 QHGVEHVIVVGS
+652 VEHVLVVG
-664 AGTPVLP
+664 ADGAPVLP
-671 KTEGVRWH
+671 KTEGARWH
-679 DFAAAV
+679 DFAAAL
-685 ARQTPDTAAI
+685 AGAEPDRAAI
-695 VARKPA
+695 EARKPA

-757 GLLYGMWLSFALGST
+757 GLLYGMWLAFALGST

-777 VWDARRGAAA
+777 VWDAHVAARA

-806 VRVVEAG
+806 VRAVES
-813 EEVAPPA
+813 EEASAPPA

-865 DDPAKVWGTDGR
+865 DDPEKVWGTDGR
-877 ALAGTRIRIVDDSD
+877 ALAGTRIRIVDDED
-891 QVLGP
+891 NVLGP
-896 GEEGNFQVT
+896 GEEGNYQVT

-911 RYLDRPDL
+911 EYLDRPDL

-924 TADGWYRTGDLAT
+924 TPDGWYRTGDLAT
-937 IDGDGYL
+937 IDADGFL

-965 IEQLMHEHPAVAEV
+965 IEQLLHQHDAVAEV

-991 RACAF
+991 RACAY

-1002 FEGGLGLAEVRE
+1002 WSGEFGLAEVRAH
-1014 WLDSQEMS
+1014 LDAAEVS
-1022 KHYWPERVEVIEAM
+1022 KFYWPERVETIDEM

-1049 RERAKGLRP
+1049 RDRAKGLRP
-1058 QEPNPIPSETEEE
+1058 EEPKPTSKE

>member
-1 MQIDY
+1 
-6 RCLAPGGIF
+6 
-15 LDRAGPPGRGTPRRL
+15 
-30 ATGPPY
+30 
-36 TVQAVHLYVRDTS
+36 VHLYVRESS
-49 GRLEGEIS
+49 GRLDGAIS

-83 GVAAKHV
+83 GVAARHV
-90 QSTIEVLT
+90 QSTIEVLS
-98 GLGTEIERTADGF
+98 GLGTEIEQTQEGF

-124 TVSVGSSGTTLYFMI
+124 TLSVGSSGTTLYFMI
-139 GLASLADAPVTIT
+139 GLASLADTPVTLT

-162 GPLLEALSA
+162 GPLLEALTST
-171 MGIELSS
+171 GIELSS

-238 VNMMRDFGLEVGVSD
+238 VNMMREFGLEVGVSD
-253 DWRRFEIEGNQTARP
+253 DWRRFEIEPNQTAR
-268 AEVTLPP
+268 AAAITLPP

-283 LAATSI
+283 LAATSV
-289 HPADVFFHGVTEID
+289 HPADVFFKGVSEID
-303 GSRVDHPEAHFLD
+303 GARVDHPEAHFLD
-316 VVAAMGLPM
+316 VVAEMGLPM

-355 MLPVLSTMGQFAE
+355 MLPVLSTIGQFAE

-404 DELVVRGISGELTG
+404 DELVVRGIAGELTG

-447 YPNAFRISYPGFLED
+447 YPNAYRISYPGFLDD
-462 MRGIGLDLSIEDD
+462 MRAIGLDLSIEDD
-475 RERTPVGAPVDAGEA
+475 RERTAAGVPIGAGAGE
-490 KGGQR
+490 GGQR
-495 AVESIAIDQAA
+495 AEESIAIDQAA
-506 EISIVDWVGRWARE
+506 EIPIVDWVGRWARE
-520 RPGEN
+520 RPGED

-544 QEADKAAAL
+544 READKAAAL
-553 LLELGVEPG
+553 LLELDVEPG

-616 DEFRGRKHAEEA
+616 EEFRGRRHAEEA
-628 AAMLTGNE
+628 AAMLAGAAAGAAPAGVNGGGAGAE
-636 DVDGPKS
+636 GVSQGPL
-643 ADIERFSAH
+643 
-652 QHGVEHVIVVGS
+652 QVEHVLVVG
-664 AGTPVLP
+664 AGGAPALP

-685 ARQTPDTAAI
+685 AGQEPDADAI
-695 VARKPA
+695 AARKPG

-777 VWDARRGAAA
+777 VWDPHRAAAA

-806 VRVVEAG
+806 IRVVEAG

-840 TVLSAAVCGAWGS
+840 TVLSASVCGAWGS

-877 ALAGTRIRIVDDSD
+877 ALAGTRIRIVDDED
-891 QVLGP
+891 ELLGP

-911 RYLDRPDL
+911 EYLGRPDL

-937 IDGDGYL
+937 IDADGYL

-965 IEQLMHEHPAVAEV
+965 IEQLLHEHPAVAEV
-979 AIVAMPD
+979 AVVAMPD

-996 VVLDPD
+996 VVVDPG
-1002 FEGGLGLAEVRE
+1002 FAGEFGLAEVRE

-1022 KHYWPERVEVIEAM
+1022 KHYWPERVEVLGEM

-1058 QEPNPIPSETEEE
+1058 EEPHPIQTETEEE

>member
-1 MQIDY
+1 
-6 RCLAPGGIF
+6 
-15 LDRAGPPGRGTPRRL
+15 
-30 ATGPPY
+30 
-36 TVQAVHLYVRDTS
+36 VHLYVRDTS

-83 GVAAKHV
+83 GVAARHV

-98 GLGTEIERTADGF
+98 GLGTEIEKVADGF

-139 GLASLADAPVTIT
+139 GLASLADAAVTIT

-162 GPLLEALSA
+162 GPLLEALAS
-171 MGIELSS
+171 MGIELRS

-184 ITVAPRRPRGGRVSI
+184 ITVAPKRPRGGRVSI

-253 DWRRFEIEGNQTARP
+253 DWRRFEIEGDQTARP
-268 AEVTLPP
+268 AEITLPP

-289 HPADVFFHGVTEID
+289 HPSDVFFHGVTEID
-303 GSRVDHPEAHFLD
+303 GARVDHPEAHFLD
-316 VVAAMGLPM
+316 VAAEMGLPM

-342 LRGVEIDCRPMPD
+342 LRGVQIDCRPMPD

-404 DELVVRGISGELTG
+404 DELVVRGIAGDLTG
-418 SPLSSFNDHRVHMS
+418 SPLSSFNDHRVHMA

-447 YPNAFRISYPGFLED
+447 YPNAYRISYPGFLDD
-462 MRGIGLDLSIEDD
+462 MGAIGLDLSIEDD
-475 RERTPVGAPVDAGEA
+475 RERTPVGSPVGAGEA

-495 AVESIAIDQAA
+495 AAESIAIDQAA
-506 EISIVDWVGRWARE
+506 EIPIVDWVGRWARE
-520 RPGEN
+520 RPAEN
-525 AVVDTRAGGTRVWT
+525 AVVDVRGGGTRVWT

-616 DEFRGRKHAEEA
+616 DEFRGRRHAEET
-628 AAMLTGNE
+628 AAMLGGSNG
-636 DVDGPKS
+636 DGPL
-643 ADIERFSAH
+643 
-652 QHGVEHVIVVGS
+652 QVEHVLVVG
-664 AGTPVLP
+664 ADGAPALP
-671 KTEGVRWH
+671 KTEGARWH

-685 ARQTPDTAAI
+685 AGQELDSAAI
-695 VARKPA
+695 AARKPA

-777 VWDARRGAAA
+777 VWDARRAAEA
-787 LREWDGTFVQA
+787 LRTWDGTFVQA

-840 TVLSAAVCGAWGS
+840 TVLSASVCGAWGS

-865 DDPAKVWGTDGR
+865 DDPTKVWGTDGR
-877 ALAGTRIRIVDDSD
+877 ALAGTRIRIVDDED
-891 QVLGP
+891 AVLGP

-911 RYLDRPDL
+911 GYLDRPDL

-924 TADGWYRTGDLAT
+924 TEDGWYRTGDLAT

-965 IEQLMHEHPAVAEV
+965 IEQLLHEHPAVAEV

-996 VVLDPD
+996 VVRDPD
-1002 FEGGLGLAEVRE
+1002 FADEFGLAEVRE
-1014 WLDSQEMS
+1014 FLDSQEMS
-1022 KHYWPERVEVIEAM
+1022 KHYWPERVETLAEM

-1049 RERAKGLRP
+1049 REQAKGLRP
-1058 QEPNPIPSETEEE
+1058 EEDPRLIPTETEEE

>member
-1 MQIDY
+1 
-6 RCLAPGGIF
+6 
-15 LDRAGPPGRGTPRRL
+15 
-30 ATGPPY
+30 
-36 TVQAVHLYVRDTS
+36 VHLYVRETS
-49 GRLEGEIS
+49 GRLQGEIS

-98 GLGTEIERTADGF
+98 GLGTQIETTPDGF

-139 GLASLADAPVTIT
+139 GLASLADTPVTIT

-162 GPLLEALSA
+162 GPLLEALGDV
-171 MGIELSS
+171 GIELAS

-184 ITVAPRRPRGGRVSI
+184 ITVQPKRPRGGRVSI
-199 AGTLSQWISGLLIVA
+199 AGTLSQWISGLIIVA
-214 PFASGPTTI
+214 PFAAGPTTI

-253 DWRRFEIEGNQTARP
+253 DWRRFEIEPNQTARP
-268 AEVTLPP
+268 AEITLPP

-289 HPADVFFHGVTEID
+289 HPSDVFFHGVSEID

-316 VVAAMGLPM
+316 VVAEMGLPM
-325 ELDPAAGG
+325 ELDREAGG
-333 MRVRHDGVR
+333 MRVRHYGVR

-368 GETRF
+368 GETRL

-404 DELVVRGISGELTG
+404 DELVVRGIEGDLTG

-432 LAVAASRARGESSLT
+432 LTVAASRARGESSLT
-447 YPNAFRISYPGFLED
+447 YPNAYRISYPGFLDD
-462 MRGIGLDLSIEDD
+462 MRAIGMDLGLQDD
-475 RERTPVGAPVDAGEA
+475 RERSAEGALVATGAGE
-490 KGGQR
+490 GGQR

-506 EISIVDWVGRWARE
+506 EVPIVDWVGRWARE
-520 RPGEN
+520 RPGED
-525 AVVDTRAGGTRVWT
+525 AVVDVRAGGTRVWT

-544 QEADKAAAL
+544 READKAASL

-596 REREIGFALRRSKAR
+596 REREIGFAVRRSKAR

-628 AAMLTGNE
+628 AAMLAGAAAGANGADGNGATANGAG
-636 DVDGPKS
+636 DGASPDGAASDGPLP
-643 ADIERFSAH
+643 
-652 QHGVEHVIVVGS
+652 VEHVLVVG
-664 AGTPVLP
+664 ADGAPALP
-671 KTEGVRWH
+671 KTAGARWH
-679 DFAAAV
+679 DFAAAL
-685 ARQTPDTAAI
+685 AGQEPDTDAIAAC
-695 VARKPA
+695 KPG

-757 GLLYGMWLSFALGST
+757 GLLYGMWLSFALGTT

-777 VWDARRGAAA
+777 VWDPHRGARA
-787 LREWDGTFVQA
+787 LREWDCSFVQA

-806 VRVVEAG
+806 VRVVESA
-813 EEVAPPA
+813 EEEAPPA

-840 TVLSAAVCGAWGS
+840 TVLAAAVCGAWGS

-877 ALAGTRIRIVDDSD
+877 ALAGTRIRIVDDAD
-891 QVLGP
+891 NVLGP

-911 RYLDRPDL
+911 EYLDRPDL

-924 TADGWYRTGDLAT
+924 TTDGWYRTGDLAT
-937 IDGDGYL
+937 IDADGFL

-965 IEQLMHEHPAVAEV
+965 IEQLLHEHPAVSEV

-996 VVLDPD
+996 IVRAPD
-1002 FEGGLGLAEVRE
+1002 FSGDFGLAEVRE
-1014 WLDSQEMS
+1014 HLDSRVVAR
-1022 KHYWPERVEVIEAM
+1022 HYWPERVETIDAM

-1049 RERAKGLRP
+1049 RERAIGLRP
-1058 QEPNPIPSETEEE
+1058 EEPKPTSKE

>member
-1 MQIDY
+1 
-6 RCLAPGGIF
+6 
-15 LDRAGPPGRGTPRRL
+15 
-30 ATGPPY
+30 
-36 TVQAVHLYVRDTS
+36 VHLYVRETS
-49 GRLEGEIS
+49 GRLQGEIS

-98 GLGTEIERTADGF
+98 GLGTQIERTADGF
-111 LVRGGLPYRPLRD
+111 VVRGGLPYRPLRD

-139 GLASLADAPVTIT
+139 GLASLADAPITIT

-162 GPLLEALSA
+162 GPLLEALSDC
-171 MGIELSS
+171 GVELQS

-184 ITVAPRRPRGGRVSI
+184 ITVEPKRPRGGRVSI
-199 AGTLSQWISGLLIVA
+199 AGTLSQWISGLIMVA
-214 PFASGPTTI
+214 PFADGPTTI

-238 VNMMRDFGLEVGVSD
+238 VNMMRDFGLEVDVAD
-253 DWRRFEIEGNQTARP
+253 DWRRFEIEGNQTAH
-268 AEVTLPP
+268 AADVTLPP

-289 HPADVFFHGVTEID
+289 HPSDVFFHGVSEID
-303 GSRVDHPEAHFLD
+303 GARVDHPEAHFLD
-316 VVAAMGLPM
+316 VVTEMGLPM
-325 ELDPAAGG
+325 ELDRAAGG

-355 MLPVLSTMGQFAE
+355 MLPILSTMGQFAA

-373 SNVAH
+373 VNVAH

-404 DELVVRGISGELTG
+404 DELVVRGIEGDLTG

-432 LAVAASRARGESSLT
+432 LTVAASRARGESSLT
-447 YPNAFRISYPGFLED
+447 YPNAYRISYPGFLED
-462 MRGIGLDLSIEDD
+462 MSAIGFDLSIEDD
-475 RERTPVGAPVDAGEA
+475 RERSATGAPVATGEA
-490 KGGQR
+490 EGGQR

-506 EISIVDWVGRWARE
+506 EVPIVDWVGRWARE
-520 RPGEN
+520 RPGED
-525 AVVDTRAGGTRVWT
+525 ALVDVRAGGTRVWT

-544 QEADKAAAL
+544 READKAASL

-616 DEFRGRKHAEEA
+616 DEFRGRRHADETA
-628 AAMLTGNE
+628 SMLADGN
-636 DVDGPKS
+636 DVDGPKNHDM
-643 ADIERFSAH
+643 AHFSAH
-652 QHGVEHVIVVGS
+652 QHEGAAGVEHVLVVGAAGAS
-664 AGTPVLP
+664 ALP
-671 KTEGVRWH
+671 RTDDADGVNWH
-679 DFAAAV
+679 DFAAAL
-685 ARQTPDTAAI
+685 AGQEPDAEAI

-757 GLLYGMWLSFALGST
+757 GLLYGMWLAFALGST
-772 QVIQD
+772 QMIQD
-777 VWDARRGAAA
+777 VWDPHVAAKA

-813 EEVAPPA
+813 EEAAPPA

-840 TVLSAAVCGAWGS
+840 TVLSASVCGAWGS

-891 QVLGP
+891 QPLGP

-924 TADGWYRTGDLAT
+924 TDDGWYRTGDLAT
-937 IDGDGYL
+937 IDGDGFL

-965 IEQLMHEHPAVAEV
+965 IEQLLHEHPAVSEV

-996 VVLDPD
+996 VVGAPD
-1002 FEGGLGLAEVRE
+1002 FTGGFGLAEVRE
-1014 WLDSQEMS
+1014 YLDGREVA
-1022 KHYWPERVEVIEAM
+1022 KHYWPERVETIEEM

-1041 GKIQKFVL
+1041 GKIQKFIL
-1049 RERAKGLRP
+1049 RDRAERLRP
-1058 QEPNPIPSETEEE
+1058 EPRMTETEEE

>member
-1 MQIDY
+1 
-6 RCLAPGGIF
+6 
-15 LDRAGPPGRGTPRRL
+15 
-30 ATGPPY
+30 
-36 TVQAVHLYVRDTS
+36 
-49 GRLEGEIS
+49 
-57 VPASKYHAHRA
+57 
-68 LMLASLAEGESRIKG
+68 MLASLAEGESRIRG

-98 GLGTEIERTADGF
+98 GLGTQIETTPDGF

-139 GLASLADAPVTIT
+139 GLASLADAPVTLT

-162 GPLLEALSA
+162 GPLLEALSS
-171 MGIELSS
+171 MGIELES
-178 ANATPP
+178 ANSTPP
-184 ITVAPRRPRGGRVSI
+184 ITVQPRRPRGGKVSI
-199 AGTLSQWISGLLIVA
+199 AGTLSQWISGLIIVA

-223 EVEGTLNEQPYVELT
+223 EVEGALNEQPYVELT

-253 DWRRFEIEGNQTARP
+253 DWRRFEIEPNQTAR
-268 AEVTLPP
+268 AADVTLPP

-289 HPADVFFHGVTEID
+289 HPSDVFFKGVHEID
-303 GSRVDHPEAHFLD
+303 GAKVDHPEAHFLD
-316 VVAAMGLPM
+316 VVSEMGLPM
-325 ELDPAAGG
+325 ELDREAGG
-333 MRVRHDGVR
+333 VRVCHDGVR

-404 DELVVRGISGELTG
+404 DELVVRGIEGELTG

-432 LAVAASRARGESSLT
+432 LTVAASRARGESSLT
-447 YPNAFRISYPGFLED
+447 YPNAFRISYPGFLDD
-462 MRGIGLDLSIEDD
+462 MRAVGLDLSIEDD
-475 RERTPVGAPVDAGEA
+475 RDRTAAGAGVGDA
-490 KGGQR
+490 R

-506 EISIVDWVGRWARE
+506 EIPIVDWVGRWARE
-520 RPGEN
+520 RPGED
-525 AVVDTRAGGTRVWT
+525 AVVDVRAGGTRVWT

-544 QEADKAAAL
+544 READKAASL

-562 ETVAYQLPNWGEFV
+562 EAVAYQLPNWGEFV

-596 REREIGFALRRSKAR
+596 REREIAFAVRRAKAR

-616 DEFRGRKHAEEA
+616 DEFRGRKHTEETARMLAGAARGGA
-628 AAMLTGNE
+628 AANDDGGTASEDGQAWTNGAGGN
-636 DVDGPKS
+636 DGSADDQDGPLP
-643 ADIERFSAH
+643 
-652 QHGVEHVIVVGS
+652 VEHVLVVGADGPS
-664 AGTPVLP
+664 ALPETP
-671 KTEGVRWH
+671 GVQWH

-685 ARQTPDTAAI
+685 AAQDADREAI
-695 VARKPA
+695 VARKPG

-777 VWDARRGAAA
+777 VWDARRAAKA

-806 VRVVEAG
+806 VRVVESG
-813 EEVAPPA
+813 EEEAPPA

-840 TVLSAAVCGAWGS
+840 SVLSAAVCGAWGS

-865 DDPAKVWGTDGR
+865 DDPEKVWGTDGR
-877 ALAGTRIRIVDDSD
+877 ALAGTRIRIVDDAD
-891 QVLGP
+891 QELGP

-905 SRCLFE
+905 SRCLFDA
-911 RYLDRPDL
+911 YLDRPDL

-924 TADGWYRTGDLAT
+924 TADDWYRTGDLAT
-937 IDGDGYL
+937 IDADGFL

-957 GEKVPVAE
+957 GEKVPVTE
-965 IEQLMHEHPAVAEV
+965 IEQLLHEHPAVAEV

-996 VVLDPD
+996 VVRDPD
-1002 FEGGLGLAEVRE
+1002 WAGSFGLAEVRE
-1014 WLDSQEMS
+1014 HLDGHEVS
-1022 KHYWPERVEVIEAM
+1022 KHYWPERVETLDAM

-1049 RERAKGLRP
+1049 RERASGLRP
-1058 QEPNPIPSETEEE
+1058 EEPKPTSKE